1 MRGADGAGKPDPG
14 ATLVVGPSWVGDM
27 ILAQSLFKLLAA
39 REPMRPVDVLAP
51 AWSLPVV
58 ARMPEVRDGIPAETG
73 HGELG
78 LATRRRIGREL
89 RGRYSRAIVLPRSFK
104 AALIPWFARIPQ
116 RTGFTGEQRY
126 GLLNDRRPFDPVVL
140 DQTVNRFLALGVGRG
155 DSLPAPPEPALEVSR
170 ENQARVVAALGLAL
184 DRPVVAFMP
193 GAEFGPSKLWPAEH
207 FAALARRLVA
217 DGYRVWLLGSS
228 KDRAAAG
235 RIASLASGGSELV
248 DLCGR
253 TSLAEVIDVL
263 SLVEQAVTN
272 DSGLMH
278 IAAAVGV
285 HVHALYGPTSPVL
298 VMPLTA
304 RKDIYFL
311 DLDCSPCRQ
320 RTCPLGH
327 HNCLQKIDPDAVYER
342 VRHRRGG

>member
-1 MRGADGAGKPDPG
+1 
-14 ATLVVGPSWVGDM
+14 
-27 ILAQSLFKLLAA
+27 
-39 REPMRPVDVLAP
+39 
-51 AWSLPVV
+51 
-58 ARMPEVRDGIPAETG
+58 
-73 HGELG
+73 
-78 LATRRRIGREL
+78 
-89 RGRYSRAIVLPRSFK
+89 
-104 AALIPWFARIPQ
+104 
-116 RTGFTGEQRY
+116 
-126 GLLNDRRPFDPVVL
+126 
-140 DQTVNRFLALGVGRG
+140 
-155 DSLPAPPEPALEVSR
+155 
-170 ENQARVVAALGLAL
+170 VVAALGLAL

-207 FAALARRLVA
+207 FAALAGCLIA

-228 KDRAAAG
+228 KDRVAAG
-235 RIASLASGGSELV
+235 HIASLASGGSDLV

-285 HVHALYGPTSPVL
+285 HVHALYGPTSPALVL
-298 VMPLTA
+298 PLTA
-304 RKDIYFL
+304 RKDVYFL

-327 HNCLQKIDPDAVYER
+327 HNCLKLIGPDAVYER
-342 VRHRRGG
+342 VRHRRAG